1 MVHGV
6 AVAQAAAE
14 GRIWRWAHDRFRAAA
29 ARGFAERCFRFF
41 IIPGE
46 IETFFYFVER
56 GFARRYLFYKTR
68 HRISDLS

>member
-1 MVHGV
+1 MIHGV

-14 GRIWRWAHDRFRAAA
+14 GRIGRRAHDGLSAAA
-29 ARGFAERCFRFF
+29 ARRFVERCFRFF
-41 IIPGE
+41 IIPWE

>member
-1 MVHGV
+1 MP
-6 AVAQAAAE
+6 
-14 GRIWRWAHDRFRAAA
+14 DSSFFRGENQN
-29 ARGFAERCFRFF
+29 ARGFAEHYFRFF
-41 IIPGE
+41 IIPWE